1 MKSLYSNSSRWNS
14 SELAN
19 AQDSGH
25 DTYCTYLRGI
35 KTLKGYTNKSST
47 WGSWLPDKSNNEEHC
62 LNNPSVSFTH
72 CHCVYWK
79 LGHAY
84 PRIGHWAN
92 KKTGFKHGRWF
103 IATNITPN
111 PWGHPQSSPGFS
123 TKVTGR
129 IRHELCWTPR
139 VISGDAQGFDVSA
152 APKCRCD
159 GVMPVIQVGVS
170 KAILNYR
177 YIFVINPSEA
187 TELNQLS

>member
-35 KTLKGYTNKSST
+35 KTLKGCTNKSST

-111 PWGHPQSSPGFS
+111 PWGHSQSSPGFS
-123 TKVTGR
+123 AKVTGMSFVEPQGWSR
-129 IRHELCWTPR
+129 TPKDSMFQR
-139 VISGDAQGFDVSA
+139 LQSA
-152 APKCRCD
+152 VATGWCLSFKLAYPK
-159 GVMPVIQVGVS
+159 PSLI
-170 KAILNYR
+170 IEYYR
-177 YIFVINPSEA
+177 YIFVINPSEPF
-187 TELNQLS
+187 LN